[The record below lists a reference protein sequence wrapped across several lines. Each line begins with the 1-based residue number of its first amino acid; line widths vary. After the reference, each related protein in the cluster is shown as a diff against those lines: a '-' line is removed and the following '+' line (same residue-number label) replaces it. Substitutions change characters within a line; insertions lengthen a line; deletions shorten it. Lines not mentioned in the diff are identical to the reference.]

1 MMILFEK
8 LRGMVLKFT
17 WLGYMGYVS
26 RKITSCRRGAQD
38 ASSRGEESF
47 WGIRGR
53 INIGRLLS
61 SRTWA
66 IHLLCSRRQDEQ
78 TSMGVSPEMG

>member
-1 MMILFEK
+1 MILFEK

-47 WGIRGR
+47 WGIR
-53 INIGRLLS
+53 
-61 SRTWA
+61 
-66 IHLLCSRRQDEQ
+66 
-78 TSMGVSPEMG
+78 